1 MPAITATVHHCF
13 GVEGGR
19 VLVGTVKLIYK
30 AWKEKNIFVG
40 DIYDLYQV
48 GKLSIKDC
56 VINILGFVSYVV
68 SEQP

>member
-30 AWKEKNIFVG
+30 AWKGKNEKT
-40 DIYDLYQV
+40 Y
-48 GKLSIKDC
+48 S
-56 VINILGFVSYVV
+56 
-68 SEQP
+68 